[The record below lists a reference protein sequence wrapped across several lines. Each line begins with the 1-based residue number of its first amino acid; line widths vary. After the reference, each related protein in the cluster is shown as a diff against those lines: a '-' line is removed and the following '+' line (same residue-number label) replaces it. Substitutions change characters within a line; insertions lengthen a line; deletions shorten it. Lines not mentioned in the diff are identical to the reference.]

1 MTLVVIGPVTQDLI
15 IIGDESSRKIGGATY
30 FQSFVFEEFY
40 TDYLAV
46 VNCKSKN
53 LVSGF
58 PDSDKVKVI
67 EKDSTH
73 FFINEYPNPEN
84 PDIRYQL
91 SNFANIP
98 ILKSDLEGVLDGV
111 DVDAFVLNPLNRY
124 DFPLETVEYLK
135 TFNVPI
141 FMSMQGFLRVPDNQ
155 VNENYRL
162 KLDNF
167 DELDAILSGVDTIFL
182 DEREKNIIGTHYDV
196 DEMVITD
203 GSNGSRIVGEGEI
216 RIKAVKCDN
225 IVDTTGCGDTFMAA
239 YITQKLL
246 LKSSENAGNFAS
258 RIASEKIKNFG
269 PYNSNG

>member
-1 MTLVVIGPVTQDLI
+1 MNFDFNLPVKKVKD
-15 IIGDESSRKIGGATY
+15 
-30 FQSFVFEEFY
+30 
-40 TDYLAV
+40 
-46 VNCKSKN
+46 SKN
-53 LVSGF
+53 PFSTCYEGENI
-58 PDSDKVKVI
+58 KYYI
-67 EKDSTH
+67 E
-73 FFINEYPNPEN
+73 
-84 PDIRYQL
+84 
-91 SNFANIP
+91 
-98 ILKSDLEGVLDGV
+98 
-111 DVDAFVLNPLNRY
+111 
-124 DFPLETVEYLK
+124 
-135 TFNVPI
+135 PI
-141 FMSMQGFLRVPDNQ
+141 FKV
-155 VNENYRL
+155 

-225 IVDTTGCGDTFMAA
+225 VVDTTGCGDTFMAA